1 MSDQNG
7 RFKSDEERLELSIL
21 HGTRQW
27 RPFDLKAVKETLSAE
42 ELPGEVS
49 VEDEAVSKTSSMS
62 TGIMAV
68 IIICSASVFIVL
80 VIFGVYRL
88 RK

>member
-7 RFKSDEERLELSIL
+7 RFKSDDERLELSIL
-21 HGTRQW
+21 HRARQL
-27 RPFDLKAVKETLSAE
+27 RPFNLEAVKETLSAE
-42 ELPGEVS
+42 ELPGAVS